1 MSAEVLSD
9 ENHRVVF
16 YVLFILLLCVCVC
29 MNIDSFFFFYFC
41 LSFSAL
47 RISSILQP
55 EQPACQKMPSA
66 PQSITKVL
74 NLYLRGG
81 WKHTCELDPAQQWVH
96 RQLRATPALLQSFS
110 QLVPNDQ
117 TGEKGNQKAGCCP
130 ELLWVA
136 RRGCQGI
143 CPSLSISS
151 SQDVASRAR

>member
-1 MSAEVLSD
+1 MYEY
-9 ENHRVVF
+9 RF
-16 YVLFILLLCVCVC
+16 F
-29 MNIDSFFFFYFC
+29 FFFFYFC

-151 SQDVASRAR
+151 SQDGASRAR